1 MSPRERRRLKTIL
14 SLEEFEPHAAGIL
27 PRATMAYVAGSAGS
41 GAANRNNRDRLDDW
55 RFVPRVLRDTEGRTQ
70 HVTLFGQRY
79 AAPFGIAPMGAS
91 AVIAYDAD
99 NRLAR
104 AAGAADVPYV
114 LSANAIT
121 PLEEVIRA
129 NPRAWFAAYLPI
141 EQRVIEGMVD
151 RVGRAGFPL
160 FMVTVDVPVPSNRP
174 GEKHAGYTMPLRPG
188 PRLIDDVL
196 SHPGWL
202 LKTFARTV
210 ATRGIPAIA
219 NVQPNGRGPSI
230 FSRSIGGV
238 FGHSAFDWTH
248 IDLIRKRWPGPLVI
262 KGLLSPEDAHIAAEH
277 GVDGIVVSN
286 HGGRQLDYAAAS
298 IEMLAAV
305 KQRSADM
312 TVLADS
318 GFRRGTDIL
327 KAIALGADAVL
338 VGRPFLYAATVGGQP
353 GAARAIELL
362 QRELDTDLA
371 LLGLRSPAD
380 IQPDMLVRQEPA
392 HVRTLTA

>member
-1 MSPRERRRLKTIL
+1 MSPRERRRLKRIL
-14 SLEEFEPHAAGIL
+14 SLEEFEPIAARIL
-27 PRATMAYVAGSAGS
+27 PHATMAYVGGSAGS
-41 GAANRNNRDRLDDW
+41 GAAYRNNRERLDDW
-55 RFVPRVLRDTEGRTQ
+55 RFVTRVLRNTEGRTQ
-70 HVTLFGQRY
+70 TTTLFGQRY

-104 AAGAADVPYV
+104 AAGAADVPYI

-160 FMVTVDVPVPSNRP
+160 FMVTVDVPVASNRP

-188 PRLIDDVL
+188 PRLIDDVV

-202 LKTFARTV
+202 FKTFARTV
-210 ATRGIPAIA
+210 AARGIPAIA
-219 NVQPNGRGPSI
+219 NVQPTGRGPSI
-230 FSRSIGGV
+230 FSRTIGGV
-238 FGHSAFDWTH
+238 FGHSAFDWGH
-248 IDLIRKRWPGPLVI
+248 IDLIRRRWPGPLVV

-312 TVLADS
+312 TVLVDS
-318 GFRRGTDIL
+318 GFRRGTDVL

-338 VGRPFLYAATVGGQP
+338 LGRPFLYAATVGGQP
-353 GAARAIELL
+353 GVARAIELL
-362 QRELDTDLA
+362 RRELDTDLA
-371 LLGLRSPAD
+371 LLGLRSPAE
-380 IQPDMLVRQEPA
+380 IRPDMLVRQEPA
-392 HVRTLTA
+392 HEPALTA

>member
-1 MSPRERRRLKTIL
+1 MSPRERRRLKRIL
-14 SLEEFEPHAAGIL
+14 SLEEFEPIAARIL
-27 PRATMAYVAGSAGS
+27 PRATMAYVGGSAGT
-41 GAANRNNRDRLDDW
+41 GAAYRNNRDRLDDW
-55 RFVPRVLRDTEGRTQ
+55 RFVTRVLRNTEGRSQTT
-70 HVTLFGQRY
+70 TLFGQRY

-104 AAGAADVPYV
+104 AAGAADIPYV

-129 NPRAWFAAYLPI
+129 NPRAWFAAYLPV

-210 ATRGIPAIA
+210 ATRGIPTIA
-219 NVQPNGRGPSI
+219 NVSPTGGPSI
-230 FSRSIGGV
+230 FSRTIGGV
-238 FGHSAFDWTH
+238 YGHSAFDWSH
-248 IDLIRKRWPGPLVI
+248 IDLIRKRWPGPLVL

-298 IEMLAAV
+298 IEMLADV
-305 KQRSADM
+305 KARSGDM
-312 TVLADS
+312 TVLVDS

-327 KAIALGADAVL
+327 KAMALGADAVL
-338 VGRPFLYAATVGGQP
+338 MGRPFLYAASVGGQP
-353 GAARAIELL
+353 GVSRGIELL
-362 QRELDTDLA
+362 RRELDTDLA
-371 LLGLRSPAD
+371 LLGIRSPRD
-380 IQPDMLVRQEPA
+380 IRPDMLVRQEP
-392 HVRTLTA
+392 VRDRTLTA